1 MKIILFLLFSAT
13 TTVPYSSAPTTPSTK
28 FESIKSWT
36 ISTYKCSRQT
46 IYEKLG
52 KSSRTVD
59 SELEAQIESLRETQ
73 RKYANILRLSRA
85 LTSHFYHVI
94 QTQVNIFFIGIGISL
109 VWSHS
114 VNVTLCIFHHPYIHH
129 YILHLLIWIF
139 QGALGECFN
148 DLAHKSPELQEE
160 FLYNSETQK
169 NLTKNGETLVKA
181 LNFFVSSVNTLCNK
195 TMEDT
200 IETVK
205 QYEMAR
211 YEKTFKCLF

>member
-1 MKIILFLLFSAT
+1 M
-13 TTVPYSSAPTTPSTK
+13 
-28 FESIKSWT
+28 
-36 ISTYKCSRQT
+36 
-46 IYEKLG
+46 
-52 KSSRTVD
+52 
-59 SELEAQIESLRETQ
+59 
-73 RKYANILRLSRA
+73 
-85 LTSHFYHVI
+85 
-94 QTQVNIFFIGIGISL
+94 
-109 VWSHS
+109 
-114 VNVTLCIFHHPYIHH
+114 
-129 YILHLLIWIF
+129 HLLIWIF

-211 YEKTFKCLF
+211 YEKTFKFLF

>member
-1 MKIILFLLFSAT
+1 M
-13 TTVPYSSAPTTPSTK
+13 
-28 FESIKSWT
+28 
-36 ISTYKCSRQT
+36 
-46 IYEKLG
+46 
-52 KSSRTVD
+52 
-59 SELEAQIESLRETQ
+59 
-73 RKYANILRLSRA
+73 
-85 LTSHFYHVI
+85 LTSDYLRKTWKIFQDGRFRAGDSDRIFKRNSKKICKYFEIVKSFNL
-94 QTQVNIFFIGIGISL
+94 TFLSCYSNPGKYIFFIAIGISVL
-109 VWSHS
+109 Y
-114 VNVTLCIFHHPYIHH
+114 IFHHPHIHH
-129 YILHLLIWIF
+129 NILHLLIWIF

>member
-1 MKIILFLLFSAT
+1 MLTSD
-13 TTVPYSSAPTTPSTK
+13 Y
-28 FESIKSWT
+28 
-36 ISTYKCSRQT
+36 
-46 IYEKLG
+46 
-52 KSSRTVD
+52 
-59 SELEAQIESLRETQ
+59 LRETWKIFQ
-73 RKYANILRLSRA
+73 DGRFRAWGSDRIFKRNSKKICKYSEIVKSLNLTFLSRY
-85 LTSHFYHVI
+85 SNPGKY
-94 QTQVNIFFIGIGISL
+94 IFHWNRHIIGMESL
-109 VWSHS
+109 
-114 VNVTLCIFHHPYIHH
+114 NVTLYIFHHPCIHH

>member
-1 MKIILFLLFSAT
+1 MWLYYFNVII
-13 TTVPYSSAPTTPSTK
+13 
-28 FESIKSWT
+28 W
-36 ISTYKCSRQT
+36 
-46 IYEKLG
+46 
-52 KSSRTVD
+52 
-59 SELEAQIESLRETQ
+59 
-73 RKYANILRLSRA
+73 
-85 LTSHFYHVI
+85 
-94 QTQVNIFFIGIGISL
+94 
-109 VWSHS
+109 
-114 VNVTLCIFHHPYIHH
+114 
-129 YILHLLIWIF
+129 

-169 NLTKNGETLVKA
+169 SLTKNGETLIKA

-211 YEKTFKCLF
+211 